1 MKNKKARFR
10 TQPNDS
16 SGRMSLGSP
25 RHLARLFQGLVATA
39 APVVLLGI
47 AGSACSWLGSGSSES
62 YECSPR
68 SFLTE
73 QYRPCSEPTP
83 YPAETGVA
91 GQTNGAGEPT
101 ASAPPTQAPAVSC
114 KEQCASVGVLADSA
128 EECRKAGAGCCYLS
142 GGDRGECGIV
152 CMTEVQQNCGRRPS
166 GLVRSRPTHKNPNT
180 TPNARRPS
188 SESVVGA
195 YLAGAAELE
204 AASVTAFEILAG
216 ELEAHGAPEHLLA
229 AAQKSGR
236 DERRH
241 TRSMSALAKRFGG
254 EFIPPRV
261 RPQRARS
268 LRAMALE
275 NAVEGCVREAFGA
288 LVATYQAAHAGNP
301 SVRRAMRGI
310 AADETSHAALAFRV
324 AGWLEGRLDAR
335 AARSVRA
342 SMRKAGQA
350 LLREAS
356 APVHPALIRELGVP
370 RPEAALQMARGLLE
384 TLERGVVHLDLLP

>member
-1 MKNKKARFR
+1 MKAPPRDRSNAFR
-10 TQPNDS
+10 RN
-16 SGRMSLGSP
+16 LASP
-25 RHLARLFQGLVATA
+25 RLLAELFRGLVVA
-39 APVVLLGI
+39 AVPVGML
-47 AGSACSWLGSGSSES
+47 
-62 YECSPR
+62 
-68 SFLTE
+68 
-73 QYRPCSEPTP
+73 
-83 YPAETGVA
+83 GVA
-91 GQTNGAGEPT
+91 GMACGSAFEPQRCEAQSYLQPHSYVCSEAPREQMAPGAPGE
-101 ASAPPTQAPAVSC
+101 ASGEAAAADAPKKQMVAASCEERCAASSERHRPFQADCSSGG
-114 KEQCASVGVLADSA
+114 E
-128 EECRKAGAGCCYLS
+128 GCCTVREEPD
-142 GGDRGECGIV
+142 GRCHAECLV
-152 CMTEVQQNCGRRPS
+152 MVHQACGRKPS
-166 GLVRSRPTHKNPNT
+166 GLIG
-180 TPNARRPS
+180 ARRANKNRNTNRVSP
-188 SESVVGA
+188 ERVVGG

-204 AASVTAFEILAG
+204 AASVTAFEFLAD
-216 ELEAHGAPEHLLA
+216 ELQAHGAPASLIA

-254 EFIPPRV
+254 EVLAPRV
-261 RPQRARS
+261 RPRRPRS
-268 LRAMALE
+268 LRAMAVE

-324 AGWLEGRLDAR
+324 AGWLDGRLDAR

-370 RPEAALQMARGLLE
+370 RPEAALQMAQGLLE

>member
-1 MKNKKARFR
+1 MKNKKAPFR
-10 TQPNDS
+10 VRPNDS
-16 SGRMSLGSP
+16 SSRISLGSP

-47 AGSACSWLGSGSSES
+47 AGSACSWFDSGSIDYSR
-62 YECSPR
+62 CGGG
-68 SFLTE
+68 SFVSE
-73 QYRPCSEPTP
+73 QYRSCSESSP
-83 YPAETGVA
+83 YPAEPSA
-91 GQTNGAGEPT
+91 AYETNGAGEPT
-101 ASAPPTQAPAVSC
+101 ASAPPKQAAAVSC
-114 KEQCASVGVLADSA
+114 KEQCSSVGVVGKSE
-128 EECRKAGAGCCYLS
+128 EECRKAGAGCCYIS
-142 GGDRGECGIV
+142 GGERGGCGVV
-152 CMTEVQQNCGRRPS
+152 CLTEVQQNCGRRPS

-180 TPNARRPS
+180 PPNARRPS
-188 SESVVGA
+188 LESVVGA

-204 AASVTAFEILAG
+204 AASVTAFEILAS

-236 DERRH
+236 DEGRH

-335 AARSVRA
+335 DARSVRA

-384 TLERGVVHLDLLP
+384 TLERRVVHLDLLP